1 MPGKRTPEQQAEHMR
16 GYRAKKKAELETDT
30 PIVIDTPKEAETAMS
45 AIRRERTGDR
55 LANPYTDG
63 LPDWGDL
70 IQGVSQKQRDIWLD
84 RINTHSRRE
93 RE

>member
-1 MPGKRTPEQQAEHMR
+1 MKKRTPDEQAEYMK
-16 GYRAKKKAELETDT
+16 GYRARKKEPEIPT
-30 PIVIDTPKEAETAMS
+30 VIDTPKEAETAMS